1 MKKLKFPLIIVGI
14 MWIVYFILGSKS
26 IQYGIHPRDITSLRG
41 IFFAPFIHA
50 NFSHLLSNTLPLF
63 LLTWVL
69 ALFYERFWFL
79 AWIMMTISA
88 DTLLWIFGRSS
99 QMGAST
105 YHVGASI
112 TIFALIGFFL
122 ASGIFRRQ
130 FKAIL
135 VAVVVGFVYGG
146 ALYGILPSDPHV
158 SWEGHLFGLIS
169 GIFWAFVFRKTVE
182 TNEKKDLLK
191 AQKNLLEDNFDD
203 LK

>member
-1 MKKLKFPLIIVGI
+1 MKKLKLPLLIVGI
-14 MWIVYFILGSKS
+14 MWIVYFIFGSKA
-26 IQYGIHPRDITSLRG
+26 IIYGIHPRDITSLRG

-50 NFSHLLSNTLPLF
+50 NFNHLISNTLPIF
-63 LLTWVL
+63 LLTWAL

-79 AWIMMTISA
+79 AWILMTISA
-88 DTLLWIFGRSS
+88 DTLLWIFGRSA

-105 YHVGASI
+105 YHIGASV

-135 VAVVVGFVYGG
+135 VAVVIGFLYGG
-146 ALYGILPSDPHV
+146 ALYGILPTNPHV
-158 SWEGHLFGLIS
+158 SWEGHLLGLLS
-169 GIFWAFVFRKTVE
+169 GIFWAFVFRKTIE

-191 AQKNLLEDNFDD
+191 EQKKLLDYQ
-203 LK
+203 